1 MRVLIKKTLWLL
13 ASFNLGVAI
22 SVSASTLAIP
32 NVPLQTGSDVPANI
46 MFLIDDSGSM
56 NFEYMPDSLNSYYTA
71 PTAERCIRYRS
82 NGTCRDWVT
91 IRSGENVTYRW
102 YYSSR
107 VNSAYYDPTVTYTIP
122 PNASGALLDI
132 PSYTGAWMDGFTK
145 TNARNLSNSFDINY
159 HQLSAD
165 FNFINNSGTV
175 RFTEGAFY
183 YQFSPGSANQTSCN
197 NNPRQAFCY
206 SYVSMNTASAA
217 QKANFAIWYSYYRS
231 RLLLSRSGIGTAF
244 NTLPDD
250 VRVGYGALNTS
261 SIIQRGVREFTG
273 TGKSG
278 FYTWLYAKTASGGTP
293 LRTTLQ
299 AAGEYFRTNEP
310 YRTNPASSSSALVS
324 CRQNFTILMTD
335 GAWNGDSPGVGD
347 SDKDG
352 KSNTLADVAH
362 YYYVTD
368 LSTLTNNVPRRKQ
381 DSPNWQHMVTFG
393 VGLGVDGTLDPTV
406 ASNWAPNDSRW
417 PDPAS
422 GSDISLKKVDDL
434 LHASVNS
441 DGGFFSAKDP
451 QTFSQQLT
459 EALKGILDRIA
470 SASNLAATTTSLL
483 EDNSVFQASFN
494 TANWSGTLVSRD
506 VNDLSLQWSANFAPW
521 AERPIYTSRT
531 SSGNTATFAFNW
543 ANLNS
548 TERSA
553 LETQN
558 IVNYLRGERSNE
570 KPSGSLRPRV
580 SLLGDIAHS
589 SPAYVGAP
597 QNRNYQRYAWDGA
610 GSYAKFLADQKNR
623 TPVVYVG
630 ANDGMLHGFNAN
642 PASSTKGREIFAYV
656 PQRMLTSAAQLSSFA
671 KETYAHRF
679 YVDGSPTVGDVYI
692 NNQWR
697 SVLVTTLGRGGNS
710 VIALDVTDPTA
721 ITLLWDLTIPELG
734 IMTAKPVITRLNNG
748 SWAAVMPYGYNNSV
762 NKNGL
767 LAINIQNGSIVA
779 KIEVPAMAGA
789 LGQPEGW
796 DMNRNGNTDWFF
808 AGDLNGNIWKF
819 NLQGTA
825 ASSWGVA
832 YSNTPLFTARDA
844 SNKAQPITGGITL
857 SSHPQT
863 GELWLFFG
871 TGKYLETGD
880 SLNADQQSWYGI
892 VDGST
897 AINGRSNLVQRTM
910 TNTTYTNGSVS
921 EQTRTVSAASANDM
935 VGKRGWY
942 MDLIDSR
949 ERVTSKARV
958 VGTNLIMNTIIPD
971 SDLCNPQGDGW
982 VMAVDPFS
990 GSRLKY
996 HLFDLSGDGDFNDS
1010 DGISSGSGP
1019 QQVIQVASG
1028 LRFEGMPGEPVFVG
1042 EQMLVGDSRVAIDS
1056 RNVNLQLRRGRI
1068 SWREE
1073 VN

>member
-1 MRVLIKKTLWLL
+1 MRALMKKTLWLL
-13 ASFNLGVAI
+13 VSFNLGIAI
-22 SVSASTLAIP
+22 SVSANTLAIP

-46 MFLIDDSGSM
+46 LFLIDDSGSM
-56 NFEYMPDSLNSYYTA
+56 NFEFMPDALHYGWSAPQRCTA
-71 PTAERCIRYRS
+71 TNWWGNCTATTR
-82 NGTCRDWVT
+82 T
-91 IRSGENVTYRW
+91 GEDVTYPW
-102 YYSSR
+102 YYSSK
-107 VNSAYYDPTVTYTIP
+107 VNTAYYDPNVTYKIP
-122 PNASGALLDI
+122 PNSSGTLLTA
-132 PSYTGAWMDGFTK
+132 PGYTAAWMDGFAQ
-145 TNARNLSNSFDINY
+145 TNARDLSSNFDLNY
-159 HQLSAD
+159 HQLTAD
-165 FNFINNSGTV
+165 FNSISSSGTV
-175 RFTEGAFY
+175 RFNSGGFY
-183 YQFSPGSANQTSCN
+183 YRFAPSSANLTSCN
-197 NNPRQAFCY
+197 ANQMQSVCY
-206 SYVSMNTASAA
+206 SYVSMNNATTA
-217 QKANFAIWYSYYRS
+217 QKNNFAIWYSFYRS
-231 RLLLSRSGIGTAF
+231 RLLLSRAGIGTAF

-250 VRVGYGALNTS
+250 IRVGYGALNTS
-261 SIIQRGVREFTG
+261 PIIQRGVREFTG
-273 TGKSG
+273 TGRTG
-278 FYTWLYAKTASGGTP
+278 FYNWLYAKAASGGTP
-293 LRTTLQ
+293 LRTTLK
-299 AAGEYFRTNEP
+299 AAGEYFSTNEP
-310 YRTNPASSSSALVS
+310 YRVIPTSTNSTLVS

-347 SDKDG
+347 SDKDQ

-362 YYYVTD
+362 YYYVND
-368 LSTLTNNVPRRKQ
+368 LATLTNNVPRRKQ
-381 DSPNWQHMVTFG
+381 ASPNWQHMVTFG
-393 VGLGVDGTLDPTV
+393 VGLGVDGTVNPQQA
-406 ASNWAPNDSRW
+406 ASWSPNDSRW
-417 PDPAS
+417 PDPSS
-422 GSDISLKKVDDL
+422 GTNTSLKKIDDL

-451 QTFSQQLT
+451 QTFSDQLT
-459 EALKGILDRIA
+459 EALKGILNRIA

-494 TANWSGTLVSRD
+494 TANWSGDLVSRD
-506 VNDLSLQWSANFAPW
+506 VNNLSVQWSANFAPW
-521 AERPIYTSRT
+521 AQRPIYTSRT
-531 SSGNTATFAFNW
+531 TSGTTSKFAFTW
-543 ANLNS
+543 ANLNT
-548 TERSA
+548 TEKTA
-553 LETQN
+553 LESEN
-558 IVNYLRGERSNE
+558 IVNYLKGDRANE
-570 KPSGSLRPRV
+570 KPTGTLRQRV

-589 SPAYVGAP
+589 SPVYVGAP
-597 QNRNYQRYAWDGA
+597 QNRNYQRYGWDGA
-610 GSYAKFLADQKNR
+610 NSYVTFLTSKKNR
-623 TPVVYVG
+623 APMVYVG
-630 ANDGMLHGFNAN
+630 ANDGMLHGFDAN
-642 PASSTKGREIFAYV
+642 PSSSTKGRELYAYV
-656 PQRMLTSAAQLSSFA
+656 PQRMLTAAAQLASFA

-679 YVDGSPTVGDVYI
+679 YVDGSPTVGDVYF

-748 SWAAVMPYGYNNSV
+748 SWAAVMPYGYNNSA

-767 LAINIQNGSIVA
+767 LVINIQNGSTLA
-779 KIEVPAMAGA
+779 KIELPTTAGA

-808 AGDLNGNIWKF
+808 AGDLNGNVWKF
-819 NLQGTA
+819 NLQATV
-825 ASSWGVA
+825 ASGWNLA
-832 YSNTPLFTARDA
+832 NSNTPLFTARDA
-844 SNKAQPITGGITL
+844 SNKVQPITGGITL

-863 GELWLFFG
+863 GALWLFFG

-892 VDGST
+892 VDGLT
-897 AINGRSNLVQRTM
+897 AISGRSDLVRRTM

-921 EQTRTVSAASANDM
+921 EQTRTISAATSNDM

-996 HLFDLSGDGDFNDS
+996 HLFDLSGDGDFTDS
-1010 DGISSGSGP
+1010 DGISSGSGS
-1019 QQVIQVASG
+1019 QQVIEVASG

-1056 RNVNLQLRRGRI
+1056 RIVNLQLRRGRI